1 MAHLDIEFPRD
12 IAQGCQAILER
23 RDEVVTLASGHE
35 ETNQRWTHARRSWAA
50 GLGIR
55 SKRDLAKVVAIFEE
69 VRGRANSFRF
79 RDWLDWQSGGGTG
92 PHDSD
97 NPVGG
102 TDQPLGAPLPGS
114 SEYQVATG
122 DGVTTAF
129 QVVKRYGLVNP
140 YLRPIALPHA
150 ASLRVAID
158 GAEVASGWSVS
169 AQGGVITFN
178 SAPPPGS
185 ALTAGFTFDVPVRFA
200 QNTLSV
206 EWAYFNETGGAGAA
220 PDITLIEKRLDGL
233 T

>member
-50 GLGIR
+50 GLAIR
-55 SKRDLAKVVAIFEE
+55 SHKDLAEVVALFEE

-79 RDWLDWQSGGGTG
+79 RDWLDWRSAEAPAPIT
-92 PHDSD
+92 P
-97 NPVGG
+97 
-102 TDQPLGAPLPGS
+102 TDQPLGSPISGGT
-114 SEYQVATG
+114 EYQPATG

-129 QVVKRYGLVNP
+129 QIAKQYGVINP

-150 ASLRVAID
+150 ASLRVAVD
-158 GAEVASGWSVS
+158 GTEAASGWTLS
-169 AQGGVITFN
+169 ATGGLLTFD
-178 SAPPPGS
+178 APPAIGS
-185 ALTAGFTFDVPVRFA
+185 VLTAGFTFDVPVRFS
-200 QNTLSV
+200 QSTISL
-206 EWAYFNETGGAGAA
+206 EWAYFTENGGSGSV

-233 T
+233 S